1 MTAAL
6 PSLLISNLE
15 KSFSVGGKAVRALQ
29 DISLSCPEGSF
40 TALIGPSG
48 CGKSTLLRIIAGL
61 ENGDSGKV
69 LVGGSVPDVLRRTG
83 ALGVAFQDPALL
95 PWRSVRR
102 NVALPFDVLGH
113 RPTNWQARV
122 DGLIRLVGLS
132 SFADALPRQLS
143 GGMRQRASIARAL
156 VTNPSLLLLD
166 EPFGALDEI
175 LRRSMNL
182 ELQRIWLEQPATA
195 ILVTHD
201 IEEAVFLADQVVVM
215 HSHPGRITRIL
226 SVPFPR
232 PRPRELMRAPE
243 FHVLVDE
250 LAALL
255 EGSQAA

>member
-1 MTAAL
+1 
-6 PSLLISNLE
+6 
-15 KSFSVGGKAVRALQ
+15 
-29 DISLSCPEGSF
+29 
-40 TALIGPSG
+40 
-48 CGKSTLLRIIAGL
+48 
-61 ENGDSGKV
+61 
-69 LVGGSVPDVLRRTG
+69 
-83 ALGVAFQDPALL
+83 
-95 PWRSVRR
+95 
-102 NVALPFDVLGH
+102 
-113 RPTNWQARV
+113 
-122 DGLIRLVGLS
+122 
-132 SFADALPRQLS
+132 
-143 GGMRQRASIARAL
+143 MRQRASIARAL